1 MDSDKENEMFRIS
14 SEDFEPIP
22 DNIPKKK
29 KFVSKLCSKM
39 SFMFRKK
46 NYFKLDF

>member
-1 MDSDKENEMFRIS
+1 MDSSPDGLVFRIS
-14 SEDFEPIP
+14 SEDFEPPI

-39 SFMFRKK
+39 NFIFRKK
-46 NYFKLDF
+46 PYVKLQF

>member
-1 MDSDKENEMFRIS
+1 MDSSPDGLVFRIS